1 MGFLWLLVPGV
12 ALGLAAVVLAAM
24 TFFGSRI
31 AVARYRLLLIGSVL
45 GAAGALLAVTGWLL
59 GDPGT
64 PRGDALKTG
73 GLAGGAILA
82 VYALWINDRRRRTEE
97 ARHEVERGRA
107 QQDRE
112 RTENEQFAKAVE
124 LLGHGADQVR
134 VGALHALAGLAR
146 SRPAYTQ
153 TVLDVLCAYLRRPF
167 THPGYDTRPDNPDEA
182 EPAPDSTWPAE
193 RIAEADREQQVRL
206 TAQRLI
212 AALLPGPADEQAVP
226 YDLDLTAAN
235 LEYLDLTGRRLGR
248 LIARRARLHGVTNLT
263 KSRPALARYVPLPR
277 KPSGRDCGR
286 ISNERHS
293 NRLGDVRIQGP
304 ALFSGATFHG
314 RTELSGARF
323 DGGLSLLKAEL
334 KGPWRVSDAQVREF
348 ADLRTPAPEGSLGA
362 LTLVGDVELKVD
374 EGSGWATS
382 LLG

>member
-248 LIARRARLHGVTNLT
+248 LIARRARLHGV
-263 KSRPALARYVPLPR
+263 
-277 KPSGRDCGR
+277 
-286 ISNERHS
+286 

>member
-1 MGFLWLLVPGV
+1 
-12 ALGLAAVVLAAM
+12 
-24 TFFGSRI
+24 
-31 AVARYRLLLIGSVL
+31 
-45 GAAGALLAVTGWLL
+45 
-59 GDPGT
+59 
-64 PRGDALKTG
+64 
-73 GLAGGAILA
+73 
-82 VYALWINDRRRRTEE
+82 
-97 ARHEVERGRA
+97 
-107 QQDRE
+107 
-112 RTENEQFAKAVE
+112 
-124 LLGHGADQVR
+124 
-134 VGALHALAGLAR
+134 LHALAGLAR

-248 LIARRARLHGVTNLT
+248 LIARRARLHGV
-263 KSRPALARYVPLPR
+263 
-277 KPSGRDCGR
+277 
-286 ISNERHS
+286 

-348 ADLRTPAPEGSLGA
+348 ADLRTPAPEGPLGA

>member
-1 MGFLWLLVPGV
+1 MGFLWLLVPGAV
-12 ALGLAAVVLAAM
+12 LGAAAVVFAAM
-24 TFFGSRI
+24 ALFGSRI

-45 GAAGALLAVTGWLL
+45 GAGSALFLVTGWLL
-59 GDPGT
+59 GDPAT

-82 VYALWINDRRRRTEE
+82 LYALWINDRRRRTEE
-97 ARHEVERGRA
+97 ARHDVERNRA

-146 SRPAYTQ
+146 NRPAYTQ
-153 TVLDVLCAYLRRPF
+153 TVLDVLCSYLRRPF
-167 THPGYDTRPDNPDEA
+167 THPSYALRPDNPDEA
-182 EPAPDSTWPAE
+182 EPEPGSGWTAE

-206 TAQRLI
+206 TAQRLL
-212 AALLPGPADEQAVP
+212 AALLPGPADARAGR

-248 LIARRARLHGVTNLT
+248 LTARRARLHGV
-263 KSRPALARYVPLPR
+263 
-277 KPSGRDCGR
+277 
-286 ISNERHS
+286 
-293 NRLGDVRIQGP
+293 NRFGDVRIQGP

-314 RTELSGARF
+314 RTELPGARF
-323 DGGLSLLKAEL
+323 DGGLSVLKAQI
-334 KGPWRVSDAQVREF
+334 KGTWHVAEARARVF
-348 ADLRTPAPEGSLGA
+348 ADLRTPAPERQLGA
-362 LTLVGDVELKVD
+362 LTLVGDAELKVD
-374 EGSGWATS
+374 DDGGWATRTE
-382 LLG
+382 

>member
-1 MGFLWLLVPGV
+1 MGFVWFLVPGLV
-12 ALGLAAVVLAAM
+12 LGAVAVVLAAIA
-24 TFFGSRI
+24 FFSSRA
-31 AVARYRLLLIGSVL
+31 AVVRYRLFLIGSVL
-45 GAAGALLAVTGWLL
+45 GAGGALLLVTGWLL
-59 GDPGT
+59 GDPAT

-97 ARHEVERGRA
+97 ARHEVERTRA

-124 LLGHGADQVR
+124 LLGHAADQVR

-146 SRPAYTQ
+146 TRPAYTQ

-167 THPGYDTRPDNPDEA
+167 GHPGYDARPDNPDEA
-182 EPAPDSTWPAE
+182 EPEPDEDWPAE

-212 AALLPGPADEQAVP
+212 AALLPGRADEGAVR

-235 LEYLDLTGRRLGR
+235 LEYLDLTGRSLGR
-248 LIARRARLHGVTNLT
+248 LIARRARLHGV
-263 KSRPALARYVPLPR
+263 
-277 KPSGRDCGR
+277 
-286 ISNERHS
+286 
-293 NRLGDVRIQGP
+293 NRLGELRVGGP

-314 RTELSGARF
+314 RTELAGARF
-323 DGGLSLLKAEL
+323 DGGISVLKAEI
-334 KGPWRVSDAQVREF
+334 KGAWRVTGAQARVF
-348 ADLRTPAPEGSLGA
+348 ADLRTAAPDEQFGA
-362 LTLVGDVELKVD
+362 LTLLGDAELKVD
-374 EGSGWATS
+374 DDSGWATRS
-382 LLG
+382 GA

>member
-1 MGFLWLLVPGV
+1 VGFVWLLVPGAV
-12 ALGLAAVVLAAM
+12 LGVAAVVFAAIA
-24 TFFGSRI
+24 FFGSRI
-31 AVARYRLLLIGSVL
+31 AVVRYRLFLIGSVL
-45 GAAGALLAVTGWLL
+45 GAGGALLLVTGWLL

-97 ARHEVERGRA
+97 ARHEVERTRA

-146 SRPAYTQ
+146 TRPAYTQ

-167 THPGYDTRPDNPDEA
+167 THPGYDLRPDNPDEA
-182 EPAPDSTWPAE
+182 EPEPGTAWPAE

-212 AALLPGPADEQAVP
+212 ATLLPGSADEQAP
-226 YDLDLTAAN
+226 RYDLDLTAAH
-235 LEYLDLTGRRLGR
+235 LEYLDLTGCRLGR
-248 LIARRARLHGVTNLT
+248 LTARRARMHGV
-263 KSRPALARYVPLPR
+263 
-277 KPSGRDCGR
+277 
-286 ISNERHS
+286 
-293 NRLGDVRIQGP
+293 NRFGEVRIQGP

-314 RTELSGARF
+314 RTELSDARF
-323 DGGLSLLKAEL
+323 DGGLSVLKAEI
-334 KGPWRVSDAQVREF
+334 KGAWRISGAQVRLF
-348 ADLRTPAPEGSLGA
+348 ADLRTAVPEEQLGT
-362 LTLVGDVELKVD
+362 LTLIGDVELKVD
-374 EGSGWATS
+374 ADSGWATRP
-382 LLG
+382 GP